1 MAEIKNTFLKGK
13 MNQDLDP
20 RIIPNGE
27 YREARN
33 LSISRSESSTVG
45 EFENVLGNT
54 AISTINA
61 SAQTEI
67 IGYFIDNNSNTAYLF
82 ATDWDAVDGT
92 IAPSSAECYI
102 VSVDLSAVNPP
113 TVLVEGY
120 FLNFN
125 KSFPFFGINLV
136 ENLLFF
142 TDNLNQPRKINVINA
157 LTSGYYTNEDQIS
170 VAKFAPWEPILVMDR
185 NTTTITGASSGS
197 SVITPASITGI
208 KVGDIVTD
216 NNKVDSQNISDL
228 VVVIGI
234 TATSTLLLSSSIT
247 VPDGTYIDF
256 SRPTMTNA
264 KDVNM
269 SNKSS
274 GSIQTI
280 TGTGTDRLYTI
291 PAFSGGP
298 SGDQFLYDG
307 ENGIPRLG
315 DLVTGTG
322 VPANTTVVEVQVIDS
337 TAAGPP
343 VSITQEII
351 VKLSKETT
359 LIVGDNI
366 LIGANPNYDS
376 SWKGDEKFLEDK
388 FIRFSYRFKF
398 EDNEYSLMA
407 PWSQIMFI
415 PKQYSQFG
423 GGLVSPD
430 EDMNDAYKSTIVSW
444 FENNIN
450 NILLKIPMEKDSGLN
465 MFSLMKITNVDI
477 LYKESDALAVK
488 VLETIPVNNKT
499 FSSISFNDPI
509 HGNGD
514 KHFLDYS
521 YSSTKPYKTLPNNQ
535 VTRVSDKV
543 PVRALAQEVIG
554 NRVVYGNYRD
564 RHTAPSSIQ
573 FRAIIGDKSKSF
585 DNYTQY
591 PFHQLKQN
599 RTYQVGFVL
608 SDRYGRQS
616 DVILSSY
623 DGDSD
628 IAGSTVFNA
637 YNTPTDQDSSSPL
650 TDWLGDSLKVQLDSA
665 INSTK
670 NLTTGAPGLY
680 NAITN
685 PLGWFSYKVV
695 VKQQEQEYYN
705 VYLPGFVNGY
715 PVIGGASER
724 NKSFFTTTLGDNIN
738 KIPRDLSE
746 VGPTDK
752 DYTSS
757 ELLSVRVNNKLID
770 NNVVSPKNPFPSNI
784 PWNAQYFPGNSSQE
798 VIQIA
803 TVRDME
809 IQSIPFKPSVPSGEY
824 GESAVLQT
832 YVYNT
837 PGDATSGISTVNEV
851 PEPTGRIPW
860 GTTPANA
867 PLYNADT
874 NPFVIKCNQSDQVR
888 NPIGAYVTTFE
899 TTTTPPGTV
908 QEVYSMVPFL
918 SVAETQPVYSLLDIY
933 WETSLS
939 GELSV
944 INSLIDSQ
952 YAGVIGADFVTA
964 SFPESASPG
973 DVIGNPFNF
982 QTGGGTDITTGLVIN
997 SISVIDQ
1004 TSSTPLPSGTFVLEQ
1019 SSGGATT
1026 WEIKTGANQY
1036 FFYNTNVAATPST
1049 GVYTMTANVTYNGE
1063 TDDIILNPFSLSN
1076 VQPVITGNPEI
1087 QLTGI
1092 TTGTTTIH
1100 SFSAVNGSN
1109 PTGGNSTDQ
1118 IVWSLD
1124 PNASNYSTVNNQFEI
1139 NSSTGVL
1146 TVKSSYNLVD
1156 SQSYDVGVLAT
1167 DVNGNGLSGECR
1179 VTFTAGTQRVNRAL
1193 CLGWQGSLPS
1203 TGCGDALQVQFLDS
1217 STTTPTFGNTT
1228 VTGGGSTVVYG
1239 AIPVQDTYNVA
1250 NKATTEFFTPTTGKL
1265 EQGTLYIEAS
1275 FTNSGA
1281 SVGSDFTTK
1290 YTVQVKP
1297 DSGGGWQQATDT
1309 TTNTFIYNVT
1319 LNVGTNG
1326 TTTGTKHT
1334 FTQPGEYR
1342 VLTLPI
1348 TSEACG
1354 TAGEGTTEL
1363 IFNFGDDNFTDCQN
1377 SPA

>member
-67 IGYFIDNNSNTAYLF
+67 IGYFVDNNSNKAYLF

-92 IAPSSAECYI
+92 IAPNSAECYI
-102 VSVDLSAVNPP
+102 VSIDLSAVNAP
-113 TVLVEGY
+113 TVLAEGY

-125 KSFPFFGINLV
+125 KSFPFSGINLV

-142 TDNLNQPRKINVINA
+142 TDNLNQPRKINIINA
-157 LTSGYYTNEDQIS
+157 LTPGYYINEDQIS
-170 VAKFAPWEPILVMDR
+170 VAKFAPWEPILVMER
-185 NTTTITGASSGS
+185 VTTTITGAGGGS
-197 SVITPASITGI
+197 SVITPAAITDI

-216 NNKVDSQNISDL
+216 NNKIDAQNISDL

-234 TATSTLLLSSSIT
+234 TAASTLLLSSSIT
-247 VPDGTYIDF
+247 VPDGTSVDF

-269 SNKSS
+269 ANKSS
-274 GSIQTI
+274 GGIQAI
-280 TGTGTDRLYTI
+280 TGTSTDRLYTI
-291 PAFSGGP
+291 PIFSGGP
-298 SGDQFLYDG
+298 TGDQFLYDG

-322 VPANTTVVEVQVIDS
+322 VPANTTVVEVDVIDS
-337 TAAGPP
+337 TTAGPP
-343 VSITQEII
+343 ISITQQII

-359 LIVGDNI
+359 LSLNDTI
-366 LIGANPNYDS
+366 LISANPDYDS
-376 SWKGDEKFLEDK
+376 SWRGDEKFLEDK

-423 GGLVSPD
+423 GGLLSPE
-430 EDMNDAYKSTIVSW
+430 EDANDTYKSTIVSW

-450 NILLKIPMEKDSGLN
+450 NILLKIPMEKDSGSN

-499 FSSISFNDPI
+499 FSSISFNDPL
-509 HGNGD
+509 HGNNP
-514 KHFLDYS
+514 KYFLDYT

-543 PVRALAQEVIG
+543 PVRALAQEIIG

-637 YNTPTDQDSSSPL
+637 YNIPSDQDSSSPL

-670 NLTTGAPGLY
+670 NLTTGTPGLY

-715 PVIGGASER
+715 PVIGGGSEQ

-757 ELLSVRVNNKLID
+757 EMLSIRVNNKLID
-770 NNVVSPKNPFPSNI
+770 NNAAGPKNPFPSDK
-784 PWNAQYFPGNSSQE
+784 PWNAQYYPGSSSQE

-809 IQSIPFKPSVPSGEY
+809 IQAIPFKPGAVSGEY
-824 GESAVLQT
+824 GESAILQT
-832 YVYNT
+832 YNYFT
-837 PGDATSGISTVNEV
+837 AGDPTSGIQDVNEV

-867 PLYNADT
+867 PFYNGDT
-874 NPFVIKCNQSDQVR
+874 NPFIIKCNQSDQVR
-888 NPIGAYVTTFE
+888 NPIGAFVTADDYE
-899 TTTTPPGTV
+899 NPPTPSDI
-908 QEVYSMVPFL
+908 VYSMAPFL

-944 INSLIDSQ
+944 INGLIDSQ
-952 YAGVIGADFVTA
+952 YAGVIGGDFVAA

-973 DVIGNPFNF
+973 DTIGNPFNF
-982 QTGGGTDITTGLVIN
+982 QTGGGTDITTGLVVN

-1004 TSSTPLPSGTFVLEQ
+1004 TSSTPLPSGTFTLEQ

-1036 FFYNTNVAATPST
+1036 FFYDTNVASTPST
-1049 GVYTMTANVTYNGE
+1049 GVYTMTANVTYSGE
-1063 TDDIILNPFSLSN
+1063 TDDITLNPFSLSN
-1076 VQPVITGNPEI
+1076 VQPVIAGNPEI
-1087 QLTGI
+1087 QLTTI
-1092 TTGTTTIH
+1092 TTGSVIIY
-1100 SFSAVNGSN
+1100 SFTAVNGSN

-1124 PNASNYSTVNNQFEI
+1124 PNASNYSIVNNQFEI

-1146 TVKSSYNLVD
+1146 TVKSSYALVD
-1156 SQSYDVGVLAT
+1156 SQSYDVAVLAT
-1167 DVNGNGLSGECR
+1167 DVNGAGLSGACR

-1193 CLGWQGSLPS
+1193 CLGWSGALPH
-1203 TGCGDALQVQFLDS
+1203 TDCGNALQVQFTDS
-1217 STTTPTFGNTT
+1217 AT
-1228 VTGGGSTVVYG
+1228 VTPSTSASVTASGTTVVYDP
-1239 AIPVQDTYNVA
+1239 IPASETYNVA
-1250 NKATTEFFTPTTGKL
+1250 NKATTGFFTPTTGKL
-1265 EQGTLYIEAS
+1265 KQGTLYIQAL

-1281 SVGSDFTTK
+1281 TIAGDFVTK
-1290 YTVQVKP
+1290 YTIQVKP

-1309 TTNTFIYNVT
+1309 TTNTFIYNEDLT
-1319 LNVGTNG
+1319 ISTNSSIEPDA
-1326 TTTGTKHT
+1326 HT
-1334 FTQPGEYR
+1334 FTQVGEYR

-1348 TSEACG
+1348 TGDACG
-1354 TAGEGTTEL
+1354 TAGNGYTQL

>member
-54 AISTINA
+54 AISTISA

-125 KSFPFFGINLV
+125 KSFPFSGINLV

-322 VPANTTVVEVQVIDS
+322 VPANTTVVEVQAIDS

-376 SWKGDEKFLEDK
+376 SWRGDEKFLEDK

-465 MFSLMKITNVDI
+465 MFSLMKITDVDI

-509 HGNGD
+509 HGNGN

-535 VTRVSDKV
+535 ITRVSDKV

-867 PLYNADT
+867 ALYNADT

-1004 TSSTPLPSGTFVLEQ
+1004 TSSTPLPSGTFALEQ

-1092 TTGTTTIH
+1092 TTGTTTIY

-1109 PTGGNSTDQ
+1109 PTGGYSTDQ

-1124 PNASNYSTVNNQFEI
+1124 LNASNYSTVNNQFEI

-1156 SQSYDVGVLAT
+1156 SQSYDVAVLAT

-1275 FTNSGA
+1275 FTNNGA
-1281 SVGSDFTTK
+1281 SIGSDFTTK

-1342 VLTLPI
+1342 VLTLPV
-1348 TSEACG
+1348 TGEACG
-1354 TAGEGTTEL
+1354 TAGEGNTEL
-1363 IFNFGDDNFTDCQN
+1363 IFNFGDNNFTDCQN

>member
-102 VSVDLSAVNPP
+102 VSVDLSAINPP

-185 NTTTITGASSGS
+185 NTTTITGAGSGS

-322 VPANTTVVEVQVIDS
+322 VPANTTVVEVQAIDS

-376 SWKGDEKFLEDK
+376 SWRGDEKFLEDK

-465 MFSLMKITNVDI
+465 MFSLMKITDVDI

-488 VLETIPVNNKT
+488 VLETIPISNKS

-509 HGNGD
+509 HGNGN

-770 NNVVSPKNPFPSNI
+770 NNVVSPKNPFPSNV

-867 PLYNADT
+867 ALYNADT

-899 TTTTPPGTV
+899 TTTPPGTA
-908 QEVYSMVPFL
+908 QEVYSMAPFL

-952 YAGVIGADFVTA
+952 YAGVIGGDFITA

-973 DVIGNPFNF
+973 DAIGNPFNF
-982 QTGGGTDITTGLVIN
+982 QTGGGTDITTGLVVN

-1004 TSSTPLPSGTFVLEQ
+1004 TSSTPLPSGTFTLEQ

-1063 TDDIILNPFSLSN
+1063 TDDIILNPFYLSN

-1156 SQSYDVGVLAT
+1156 SQSYDVAVLAT

-1239 AIPVQDTYNVA
+1239 AIPALDTYNVA
-1250 NKATTEFFTPTTGKL
+1250 NKATTELFTPTTGKL
-1265 EQGTLYIEAS
+1265 GQGTLYIEAL

-1342 VLTLPI
+1342 VLTLPV
-1348 TSEACG
+1348 TGEACG

>member
-20 RIIPNGE
+20 RIMPNGE

-67 IGYFIDNNSNTAYLF
+67 IGYFVDNNSNKAYLF
-82 ATDWDAVDGT
+82 ATDWDSVDGT
-92 IAPSSAECYI
+92 IAPNSAECYI
-102 VSVDLSAVNPP
+102 VSIDLSAVNAP
-113 TVLVEGY
+113 TVLAEGY

-125 KSFPFFGINLV
+125 KSFPFSGINLV
-136 ENLLFF
+136 EDLLFF
-142 TDNLNQPRKINVINA
+142 TDNLNQPRKINIINA
-157 LTSGYYTNEDQIS
+157 LTPGYYINEDQIS

-185 NTTTITGASSGS
+185 NTTTITGASGGS

-234 TATSTLLLSSSIT
+234 TAASTLLLSSSIT

-264 KDVNM
+264 KDANM

-280 TGTGTDRLYTI
+280 TGTSTDRLYTI
-291 PAFSGGP
+291 PVFSGGP
-298 SGDQFLYDG
+298 SGDQFLYDE

-322 VPANTTVVEVQVIDS
+322 VTANTTVVEVQVIDS
-337 TAAGPP
+337 TVVGPP

-359 LIVGDNI
+359 LSTGDAI
-366 LIGANPNYDS
+366 LISANPDYDS
-376 SWKGDEKFLEDK
+376 SWRGDEKFLEDR

-423 GGLVSPD
+423 GGLISPD
-430 EDMNDAYKSTIVSW
+430 EDMNNTYKSTIVSW

-450 NILLKIPMEKDSGLN
+450 NILLKIPMEKNSGSN
-465 MFSLMKITNVDI
+465 MFSLMKITDVDI

-488 VLETIPVNNKT
+488 VLETIPVSNET

-509 HGNGD
+509 HGNGN
-514 KHFLDYS
+514 KHFLDYT

-543 PVRALAQEVIG
+543 PVRALAQEIIG

-628 IAGSTVFNA
+628 IAGSTVFNS
-637 YNTPTDQDSSSPL
+637 YNILSDQDSSSPL
-650 TDWLGDSLKVQLDSA
+650 TDWLGDSLKIQLDSA
-665 INSTK
+665 INSTR
-670 NLTTGAPGLY
+670 NLTTGSPGLY

-757 ELLSVRVNNKLID
+757 EMLSIRVNNKLID
-770 NNVVSPKNPFPSNI
+770 NNAATPKNPFPSDK
-784 PWNAQYFPGNSSQE
+784 PWNAQYYPGSSSQE

-809 IQSIPFKPSVPSGEY
+809 IQAIPFLAAKTSGEY
-824 GESAVLQT
+824 GSIDTNSTYNYNGTGAV
-832 YVYNT
+832 
-837 PGDATSGISTVNEV
+837 TSVNEV
-851 PEPTGRIPW
+851 TEPTGRIPW

-867 PLYNADT
+867 AFYNGDT
-874 NPFVIKCNQSDQVR
+874 NPFIIKCNQSDQVR
-888 NPIGAYVTTFE
+888 NPIGAFVTVDDYE
-899 TTTTPPGTV
+899 NPPTPSDV
-908 QEVYSMVPFL
+908 VYSMAPFL

-952 YAGVIGADFVTA
+952 YAGVIGGDFVAA

-973 DVIGNPFNF
+973 DTIGNPFNF
-982 QTGGGTDITTGLVIN
+982 QTGGGTDITTGLVVN

-1004 TSSTPLPSGTFVLEQ
+1004 TSSTPLPSSTFTLEQ

-1063 TDDIILNPFSLSN
+1063 TDDIVLNPFSLSN
-1076 VQPVITGNPEI
+1076 VQPVIAGNPEI
-1087 QLTGI
+1087 QLTTI
-1092 TTGTTTIH
+1092 TTGSVIIY
-1100 SFSAVNGSN
+1100 SFTAVNGSN
-1109 PTGGNSTDQ
+1109 PVGGNSTDQ

-1124 PNASNYSTVNNQFEI
+1124 TNASNYATVNNQFEI

-1146 TVKSSYNLVD
+1146 TVKSSYALVD
-1156 SQSYDVGVLAT
+1156 SQSYDVAVLAT
-1167 DVNGNGLSGECR
+1167 DVNGAGLSGACK

-1193 CLGWQGSLPS
+1193 CLGWSGSLPS
-1203 TGCGDALQVQFLDS
+1203 TGCGDALQVQFTDS
-1217 STTTPTFGNTT
+1217 AT
-1228 VTGGGSTVVYG
+1228 VTPSTSASVTASGTTVVYDP
-1239 AIPVQDTYNVA
+1239 IPASDTYNVA
-1250 NKATTEFFTPTTGKL
+1250 NKATTGLFTPTTGKL
-1265 EQGTLYIEAS
+1265 KQGTLYIQAL
-1275 FTNSGA
+1275 FTNNSATIAG
-1281 SVGSDFTTK
+1281 DFVTK
-1290 YTVQVKP
+1290 YTIQVKP

-1309 TTNTFIYNVT
+1309 TTNTFIYNENLT
-1319 LNVGTNG
+1319 VGTNG

-1334 FTQPGEYR
+1334 FTQVGEYR
-1342 VLTLPI
+1342 VLTLSI
-1348 TSEACG
+1348 TGDACG
-1354 TAGEGTTEL
+1354 TAGNGNTDL